1 METKSSYLKFLNEEQ
16 RISVQSP
23 HKYTQILAGPG
34 SGKTRVLT
42 ARVAYL
48 LQKNHIAAED
58 LIIATFTNKAANE
71 LKLRIEAILGNS
83 EASKLISG
91 TFHSIA
97 YKYLVKYGKHIGLS
111 SNWLIADR
119 NDTQAIMKRLLDSL
133 KKAKNPIASGIR
145 GQELT
150 PQNALNRITKLKSNG
165 LLVKPGMD
173 QLSLING
180 LEEPP
185 KELQSHQSVEL
196 YRLYQTSLWKN
207 NLADFD
213 DLLLNFILL
222 LQKQPD
228 CVRNIKHILI
238 DEFQDTSKIQYFL
251 VKLLAL
257 QNSDITIVGD
267 PDQSIYG
274 FRSAE
279 IRNLNQ
285 MSEDFE
291 GTQVLHL
298 ERNYRSAKP
307 ILELALSII
316 SQDKSR
322 PKKGLKSNHIS
333 SLKPHYRLFETNNK
347 ESYWIAREIKRIV
360 GSCPELIF
368 YNDIAILVR
377 SSSLTRSLEHALSEL
392 GVPYRMVGVNKFFDR
407 EEIRDLIAYL
417 RVLANKDST
426 SLIRVINVP
435 PRNIGKTKIDRII
448 FESERRGLT
457 FWQTLN
463 EVKNENILLSQRN
476 DKSFLKSLKSFLCS
490 ISKLENR
497 YLSNGHSATLSDL
510 LLGILSEI
518 KYYEYLVRKNKET
531 VEEKWENVMELVQQ
545 SDNISCIFYE
555 LDYKISTI
563 VLLQNFLTQI
573 ALVNEEQKEGE
584 SQKVTI
590 STLHAAK
597 GLEWPVVFLP
607 CLCENIIPHSRSD
620 DLDEERRLLYVGAT
634 RAQALLY
641 LSSFKSVTG
650 MFADMQNSDN
660 VQDVSPFLKGEEMKR
675 WVMES
680 EIVFNE
686 KIASEIGTILGRKSY
701 GKITNLSGIGS
712 NANHNGTKF
721 ENLGFQC
728 CRVLAEA
735 ELKKRERVKSV
746 NDYNKD
752 ETNFRKHNAK
762 RSKTDIRS
770 WFEKKQ
776 PIDSDVEI
784 SEPSRSAS
792 IMVANKDLNDRSFE
806 TVNRI
811 VSTRASTTNAS
822 FMSSVRQNLGRGPS
836 TKDQVINRTLR
847 EGHQDV
853 VQHTDLNQSNT
864 KVASARPAGSRKRLG
879 VRLRVSRML

>member
-1 METKSSYLKFLNEEQ
+1 
-16 RISVQSP
+16 
-23 HKYTQILAGPG
+23 
-34 SGKTRVLT
+34 
-42 ARVAYL
+42 
-48 LQKNHIAAED
+48 
-58 LIIATFTNKAANE
+58 
-71 LKLRIEAILGNS
+71 
-83 EASKLISG
+83 
-91 TFHSIA
+91 
-97 YKYLVKYGKHIGLS
+97 
-111 SNWLIADR
+111 
-119 NDTQAIMKRLLDSL
+119 
-133 KKAKNPIASGIR
+133 
-145 GQELT
+145 
-150 PQNALNRITKLKSNG
+150 
-165 LLVKPGMD
+165 
-173 QLSLING
+173 
-180 LEEPP
+180 
-185 KELQSHQSVEL
+185 
-196 YRLYQTSLWKN
+196 
-207 NLADFD
+207 
-213 DLLLNFILL
+213 
-222 LQKQPD
+222 
-228 CVRNIKHILI
+228 
-238 DEFQDTSKIQYFL
+238 
-251 VKLLAL
+251 
-257 QNSDITIVGD
+257 
-267 PDQSIYG
+267 
-274 FRSAE
+274 
-279 IRNLNQ
+279 
-285 MSEDFE
+285 
-291 GTQVLHL
+291 
-298 ERNYRSAKP
+298 
-307 ILELALSII
+307 
-316 SQDKSR
+316 
-322 PKKGLKSNHIS
+322 
-333 SLKPHYRLFETNNK
+333 
-347 ESYWIAREIKRIV
+347 
-360 GSCPELIF
+360 
-368 YNDIAILVR
+368 
-377 SSSLTRSLEHALSEL
+377 
-392 GVPYRMVGVNKFFDR
+392 MVGVNKFFDR